1 MSHLKRKFNE
11 PEVILPQKL
20 RKIEIDSIYTDLI
33 SIKKQLSILNYTM
46 KTNFDIINNNIAL
59 LNTLINFKI
68 NVIENQI
75 NNQKYYYNNTK
86 SYDYYS

>member
-1 MSHLKRKFNE
+1 MSNLKRKFND

-20 RKIEIDSIYTDLI
+20 RKIEIDSIYNDLV

-68 NVIENQI
+68 NVIENEI
-75 NNQKYYYNNTK
+75 NKHKYYYNNTK